1 MKGTMRILNHTGD
14 LEQTWESENDEQVEQ
29 AEKKYQELVQKGYQ
43 AFALESG
50 VATRMDYFDK
60 EREEVILVP
69 RLYGG

>member
-14 LEQTWESENDEQVEQ
+14 LEQTWESENDGQVQQ
-29 AEKKYQELVQKGYQ
+29 AEEKYQELAQKGYQ
-43 AFALESG
+43 AFALEGG
-50 VATRMDYFDK
+50 VATRLDNFDK